1 MTENRLVG
9 LCMISVHKKS
19 VLEAKNKFEKEILS
33 GLTQNSHRSTAF
45 INVLLSQPISHLDE
59 SVQQEILLFIEQ
71 ARDTKQDVTAYGFFT
86 VNNKTIIGL
95 IGLITTYFIFWE
107 QGLIV

>member
-1 MTENRLVG
+1 MELSDRVSTLGFCFRCFIPTCYL
-9 LCMISVHKKS
+9 ISSHNYATKVS
-19 VLEAKNKFEKEILS
+19 KN
-33 GLTQNSHRSTAF
+33 STAF

-86 VNNKTIIGL
+86 VNNKTIIGH
-95 IGLITTYFIFWE
+95 IM
-107 QGLIV
+107 IVFCRQV